1 MSAFASRKKRRKMS
15 APSRSSSLSRR
26 AILALPLV
34 LFATATAAQSRVLDA
49 PRASGAVGERY
60 DGFAVVRDQSQA
72 ASLGPLV
79 ERVNAERRQIY
90 AQRAAAERA
99 PVDQIGRVYAAEIFK
114 SAPPGT
120 WFLQESGQWVR
131 K

>member
-1 MSAFASRKKRRKMS
+1 MSASASRKKRRKMS

-26 AILALPLV
+26 LLLALPLV
-34 LFATATAAQSRVLDA
+34 LLAGAAAAQSRVLDG
-49 PRASGAVGERY
+49 PRAAGTVGERY

-79 ERVNAERRQIY
+79 NQVNAERRQVY
-90 AQRAAAERA
+90 AQRAAAEKVS
-99 PVDQIGRVYAAEIFK
+99 VDQIGRVYAAEILK
-114 SAPPGT
+114 SAPAGT
-120 WFLQESGQWVR
+120 WFLQESGQWIR